1 MNACQQKNA
10 GQKNEGD
17 RQMKALRPLTV
28 LFLIVS
34 PMAVVAQ
41 TPATSTIHGA
51 VSDAQGGR
59 VVAALVTLTEVAT
72 GAERSAVT
80 DAEGRYG
87 FYALPPGRFKIRIE
101 APGFRPAEVSEINAE
116 LTKVTTVGVRLEV
129 GEVLDTQVVTA
140 GRALLQ
146 TADAAVGGVFSVES
160 LRRLPNFTRQAN
172 RLFTLQAAAIST
184 GEFAGARQDQN
195 TVTLDGVDVSDHARG
210 EAGRTVIPAP
220 LETIEELRGI
230 VANANAT
237 FGRSSGAQLTLV
249 TRSGSSEFHGGA
261 YLFHQNHALAAN
273 SWTNNRLGVKRP
285 FLLDNRFG
293 ATFGGPL
300 KPERTFF
307 FISYEGRRHPDSA
320 TVTRLAPTAD
330 FRAGTLK
337 ILYGSVLI
345 TKDPATIKAE
355 DPRGLGVNP
364 KVLEYLRLYPL
375 PNDFTRGD
383 GHVYAGFTFA
393 VPTSES
399 DDFGLLRLDHRF
411 NGHWQASV
419 KFAANRH
426 LTSDARQVSLLSQ
439 SAVASAPQRPRNAVA
454 SLTGNFS
461 SGLTNEARF
470 SWLRDRLDFESLPPR
485 DFIGL
490 NLPIRFS
497 FFDQLVDSD
506 SQRARRQFRHL
517 DIYQWSDTLTWVR
530 GGHNIQA
537 GAHIRRIRSTDFR
550 DDKVYN
556 ALTTPVAEIG
566 DASPIYVAG
575 AQRPT
580 SLVPIVSSLV
590 TLTRML
596 RGEVGQIPALFA
608 RDANLNLLPPGAGL
622 LTESMM
628 HAWEFYFSD
637 TWRWRPSLTLTWGLT
652 YNWQSPPVEDSDK
665 QTVLTYRDSGRLVDY
680 RSYLEQKRN
689 AALQGEDWNPD
700 LAFIPVRQAG
710 RRAAFDPDYT
720 NLSPRLSLAW
730 NPAPREGWLA
740 KLMGEYRTALRGGY
754 SLVFD
759 RINTVQTITIPTL
772 GVGFSQ
778 THALISP
785 RNAAGQAFRIGIDG
799 PLPLPSV
806 PARLDAPIVPARTL
820 EEIVSLTIDP
830 KIRVPRN
837 HIVDFTI
844 QRELPGQMSLEA
856 GWIGR
861 FGRRLY
867 ANGNLNST
875 PFMRT
880 DPQSGQSFAQAYDAL
895 VAARLA
901 NRPLPTQPYFENLY
915 GAGTTSRFFT
925 TLSRVSFFQQFKL
938 DLCVQRRGD
947 GRDLGLLCSAAQGPI
962 LTNLQVQDL
971 WVRNSTARSNYHAL
985 FLSLQRRVAGG
996 LILDLN
1002 YTLSKSLD
1010 NAPGLTQN
1018 DLTPYQS
1025 SFDPD
1030 IDYTPSP
1037 FDIRHLF
1044 NATFVYSLPF
1054 GSRISSGDRRLN
1066 RVIGGWFVAGVFTAQ
1081 SGLPLT
1087 VIAGSDGFGGSSVH
1101 DTSTGAIPL
1110 QNSLYDKGAHRI
1122 TVKQGGVGS
1131 NGNSSSKGS
1140 GLNLFADPELV
1151 FNNFRPALLSQD
1163 RRHGRGALR
1172 GLARWNL
1179 DWTIGKETKLTE
1191 RVRFTISCDFFNLF
1205 NHIIFNNPPLSLN
1218 SPKEFGALS
1227 SQFNSPRRVQLGAR
1241 FDF

>member
-1 MNACQQKNA
+1 
-10 GQKNEGD
+10 
-17 RQMKALRPLTV
+17 MKALRPLI
-28 LFLIVS
+28 LLLLIVS
-34 PMAVVAQ
+34 SPMRGVAQ
-41 TPATSTIHGA
+41 TPATATIHGT
-51 VSDAQGGR
+51 VSDAQGSR
-59 VVAALVTLTEVAT
+59 IVAALVTLTEAAT
-72 GAERSAVT
+72 SAERNAAT

-101 APGFRPAEVSEINAE
+101 APGFRPAEVNEINAE

-129 GEVLDTQVVTA
+129 GEVLDTQMVVA

-146 TADAAVGGVFSVES
+146 TADAAVGGVFSAES
-160 LRRLPNFTRQAN
+160 LRRLPNLTRQAN
-172 RLFTLQAAAIST
+172 RLFNLQAAAAAT

-195 TVTLDGVDVSDHARG
+195 TFTLDGVDVSDHARG

-230 VANANAT
+230 VANANAA

-261 YLFHQNHALAAN
+261 YLFHQDRALAAN
-273 SWTNNRLGVKRP
+273 SWTNNRLGINRP

-300 KPERTFF
+300 KRERTFF
-307 FISYEGRRHPDSA
+307 FLSYEGRRHPDSV
-320 TVTRLAPTAD
+320 TVTRIVPTAD
-330 FRAGTLK
+330 YRAGTLK
-337 ILYGSVLI
+337 IRDSSGAVV
-345 TKDPATIKAE
+345 TKDPARNKAE

-364 KVLEYLRLYPL
+364 KALEYLRLYPL

-383 GHVYAGFTFA
+383 GLSHAGFTFA
-393 VPTSES
+393 VPISES

-411 NGHWQASV
+411 NGHWQASA
-419 KFAANRH
+419 KFTANRH
-426 LTSDARQVSLLSQ
+426 LANDARQVNLLAQ
-439 SAVASAPQRPRNAVA
+439 SATSNAPQRPRNAVV
-454 SLTGNFS
+454 SLTGNIS
-461 SGLTNEARF
+461 PSLTNEARF
-470 SWLRDRLDFESLPPR
+470 SWLRDRLDFESLPPH
-485 DFIGL
+485 DVVGL
-490 NLPIRFS
+490 NLPIRFN

-506 SQRARRQFRHL
+506 WQSARRQFRHQ

-530 GGHNIQA
+530 SGHNIQA
-537 GAHIRRIRSTDFR
+537 GAHIRRFRSTDFR
-550 DDKVYN
+550 DDKVFN
-556 ALTTPVAEIG
+556 VLTTPVAELG
-566 DASPIYVAG
+566 TPSRIYVPG
-575 AQRPT
+575 AQRPV
-580 SLVPIVSSLV
+580 LLPNVSFEAM
-590 TLTRML
+590 LTGML
-596 RGEVGQIPALFA
+596 RGAISQVSALFT
-608 RDANLNLLPPGAGL
+608 RDANLNLLPPGTGL
-622 LTESMM
+622 LTESSM

-637 TWRWRPSLTLTWGLT
+637 TWRWRPSLTLTWGFT
-652 YNWQSPPVEDSDK
+652 YNWQSPPVEDSGK

-680 RSYLEQKRN
+680 RFYLEQKRS
-689 AALQGEDWNPD
+689 AALQGEVWNPD
-700 LAFIPVRQAG
+700 LAFVPVRQAG
-710 RRAAFDPDYT
+710 RRSAFDPDYT

-730 NPAPREGWLA
+730 NPAFHNRWLA
-740 KLMGEYRTALRGGY
+740 KLFGEYRTALRGGY

-778 THALISP
+778 TQALISP
-785 RNAAGQAFRIGIDG
+785 RNAGGQPFRIGVDG

-806 PARLDAPIVPARTL
+806 PATLSSPIVPPKTL
-820 EEIVSLTIDP
+820 EEIVSVTIDP

-844 QRELPGQMSLEA
+844 QRELPGRMLLEA

-861 FGRRLY
+861 FGRKLY

-875 PFMRT
+875 PFMQT
-880 DPQSGQSFAQAYDAL
+880 DPRSGQSFAQAFDAL
-895 VAARLA
+895 AGARQA
-901 NRPLPTQPYFENLY
+901 NRPVAPQPYFENLY
-915 GAGTTSRFFT
+915 GAGATSR
-925 TLSRVSFFQQFKL
+925 LSASPGSVSSFQQFRL
-938 DLCVQRRGD
+938 DACAASARGTALPFPPVCPSI
-947 GRDLGLLCSAAQGPI
+947 DLELAPI

-985 FLSLQRRVAGG
+985 FLSLQRRAANG
-996 LILDLN
+996 LTFDLN

-1025 SFDPD
+1025 SFEPE

-1054 GSRISSGDRRLN
+1054 GSRTSSGHRRFDRM
-1066 RVIGGWFVAGVFTAQ
+1066 ISGWFVAGIFTAQ

-1087 VIAGSDGFGGSSVH
+1087 VLAGSDGFGGSSVYN
-1101 DTSTGAIPL
+1101 TFSGAIPL
-1110 QNSLYDKGAHRI
+1110 QNSLYDKGAHRV
-1122 TVKQGGVGS
+1122 TVKPGETGS
-1131 NGNSSSKGS
+1131 NGNQSSKGS
-1140 GLNLFADPELV
+1140 GLNLFADPGLV
-1151 FNNFRPALLSQD
+1151 FNNFRPVLLSQD
-1163 RRHGRGALR
+1163 GRHGRGALR

-1191 RVRFTISCDFFNLF
+1191 RVRFTLSCDLFNLF
-1205 NHIIFNNPPLSLN
+1205 NHVIFNNPSLSLN
-1218 SPKEFGALS
+1218 SPREFGVLS
-1227 SQFNSPRRVQLGAR
+1227 SQFNPPRRVQLGAR

>member
-1 MNACQQKNA
+1 
-10 GQKNEGD
+10 
-17 RQMKALRPLTV
+17 MKALRPLI
-28 LFLIVS
+28 LLLLIVS
-34 PMAVVAQ
+34 SPMRGATQ
-41 TPATSTIHGA
+41 TPATATIHGT
-51 VSDAQGGR
+51 VSDAQGSR
-59 VVAALVTLTEVAT
+59 VVAALVTLTEAAT
-72 GAERSAVT
+72 GAERSAAT

-129 GEVLDTQVVTA
+129 GEVLDTQLVVA

-146 TADAAVGGVFSVES
+146 TADAAVGGVFSAES
-160 LRRLPNFTRQAN
+160 LRRLPNLTRQAN
-172 RLFTLQAAAIST
+172 RLFNLQAAAAAT

-195 TVTLDGVDVSDHARG
+195 TFTLDGVDVSDHARG

-230 VANANAT
+230 VANANAA

-261 YLFHQNHALAAN
+261 YLFHQDHALTAN
-273 SWTNNRLGVKRP
+273 SWTNNRLGIKRP

-293 ATFGGPL
+293 AIFGGPL
-300 KPERTFF
+300 KKERTLFF
-307 FISYEGRRHPDSA
+307 LSYEGRRHPDSA
-320 TVTRLAPTAD
+320 TVTRLVPTED

-337 ILYGSVLI
+337 ILDGSGELI

-364 KVLEYLRLYPL
+364 KALEYLRLYPL
-375 PNDFTRGD
+375 PNDSTRGN
-383 GHVYAGFTFA
+383 GLVNTGFTFA

-411 NGHWQASV
+411 NGHWQASA

-426 LTSDARQVSLLSQ
+426 LASDARQVSLLSQ
-439 SAVASAPQRPRNAVA
+439 SAVGSAPQRPRNAVA

-470 SWLRDRLDFESLPPR
+470 SWLRDWLDFESLPPR

-497 FFDQLVDSD
+497 HFDQLVDSD
-506 SQRARRQFRHL
+506 WQSARRQFRHQ
-517 DIYQWSDTLTWVR
+517 DIYQWSDTLTWIR
-530 GGHNIQA
+530 SGHNIQA
-537 GAHIRRIRSTDFR
+537 GAHIRRIRSADFR

-556 ALTTPVAEIG
+556 VLTTPVAELG
-566 DASPIYVAG
+566 AASRISVTD
-575 AQRPT
+575 AQRPPGFVLNI
-580 SLVPIVSSLV
+580 SQLALLLS
-590 TLTRML
+590 ML
-596 RGEVGQIPALFA
+596 RGDISQIPALFV
-608 RDANLNLLPPGAGL
+608 RDANLNLLPPGTGL
-622 LTESMM
+622 MSRSTM

-637 TWRWRPSLTLTWGLT
+637 TWRWRPSLTLTWGFT
-652 YNWQSPPVEDSDK
+652 YNWQSPPVEDSGK

-680 RSYLEQKRN
+680 RSYLEQKRR

-700 LAFIPVRQAG
+700 LAFTPVRQAG

-740 KLMGEYRTALRGGY
+740 KLLGEYRTALRGGY

-778 THALISP
+778 THAFTP
-785 RNAAGQAFRIGIDG
+785 RNAAGQPFRIGIDG
-799 PLPLPSV
+799 PIPLPSV
-806 PARLDAPIVPARTL
+806 PAKLDAPIVPAKTL

-837 HIVDFTI
+837 HVVDFTI
-844 QRELPGQMSLEA
+844 QRELPGQMLLEA

-861 FGRRLY
+861 FGRKLY
-867 ANGNLNST
+867 ANGNLNSA

-880 DPQSGQSFAQAYDAL
+880 DPASGQSFAQAYDEL
-895 VAARLA
+895 V
-901 NRPLPTQPYFENLY
+901 NRPAAPPLYFKNLY
-915 GAGTTSRFFT
+915 GVVSSARLFANEG
-925 TLSRVSFFQQFKL
+925 RVSFFQQFNL
-938 DLCVQRRGD
+938 DLCVQRRGN
-947 GRDLGLLCSAAQGPI
+947 GIELGLVCPAAQGPI

-985 FLSLQRRVAGG
+985 FLSLQRRVASG
-996 LILDLN
+996 LTFDLN
-1002 YTLSKSLD
+1002 YTLAKSLD

-1025 SFDPD
+1025 SFEPE

-1037 FDIRHLF
+1037 FDIRRLF
-1044 NATFVYSLPF
+1044 NATFVYPLPF
-1054 GSRISSGDRRLN
+1054 GSRTGSGHRWLDKM
-1066 RVIGGWFVAGVFTAQ
+1066 IGGWFVAGIFTAQ
-1081 SGLPLT
+1081 SGAPLT
-1087 VIAGSDGFGGSSVH
+1087 VLAGSDGFGGSSVYN
-1101 DTSTGAIPL
+1101 TFTGAIPL
-1110 QNSLYDKGAHRI
+1110 QNSLYDKGAHNV
-1122 TVKQGGVGS
+1122 TVKPGGVGS
-1131 NGNSSSKGS
+1131 NGNQSSKGS
-1140 GLNLFADPELV
+1140 GLNLFADPGLV
-1151 FNNFRPALLSQD
+1151 FNNFRPVLLAQD
-1163 RRHGRGALR
+1163 GRHGRGALR

-1191 RVRFTISCDFFNLF
+1191 RVRFTLSCDLFNLF
-1205 NHIIFNNPPLSLN
+1205 NHVIFNNPSLSLN
-1218 SPKEFGALS
+1218 SPKEFGVLS